1 MPLAH
6 NTLILDGSSL
16 TLEELFSV
24 QSPQTQVKLA
34 PATRERV
41 QRHWNFVCQT
51 VESSLAHCIALK
63 KQYQTLSTRPQLTTE
78 EEQQLRQLE
87 LDLTYHS
94 IYGVNT
100 GFGQLKVQGVETR
113 KAMQDLQNNIIRS
126 HACGVGELLPDSIVR
141 MMMVLRVNTL
151 ARAQSGIRL
160 ETLDRLLTLFNHQ
173 ILPEVPSQGSVGASG
188 DLAPLA
194 HMTLL
199 LLGEGPIR
207 AKGKR
212 WILARSETP
221 PHDLQALFQ
230 SIGLPLKYTL
240 DYKEG
245 LSLTNGTTCMTAI
258 ATAVWM
264 EAVHTLKASLV
275 ASSLSLEALLA
286 RTRAFD
292 AVVHQQRPHPGQKRV
307 AEIFCQWFKG
317 SELLNQWPHVHDA
330 YSIRCIPQVVGASLD
345 QLYHIR
351 STLEIEL
358 NSTVDDPL
366 FFLPED
372 LQGYTPLDG
381 WNERIHYE
389 QGHFHGEPVAMAMD
403 LLKIALA
410 EVASITERRI
420 QHLLDHHHNR
430 GLSGCLLSAQA
441 LQEGSHSGLLIPQY
455 TAAALVSENKVLA
468 HPACVDSVPTSA
480 NHEDHV
486 SMGTIAARQALAIVQ
501 NTRKVVA
508 IEFLCAIQA
517 LRLRFLDS
525 RYALKKMAPETRKF
539 WDLVQE
545 QFPMLNEDRVL
556 AEDIQRMET
565 FLKESLVA
573 PLQSLNLFS
582 CHEAQKRS

>member
-1 MPLAH
+1 MPLLH
-6 NTLILDGSSL
+6 QSLILDGASL
-16 TLEELFSV
+16 TLDDLYAV
-24 QSPQTQVKLA
+24 QSPNIQVQIA
-34 PATRERV
+34 EPARIRV
-41 QRHWNFVCQT
+41 QRHWKMVCQT
-51 VESSLAHCIALK
+51 VETALPKCIALK
-63 KQYQTLSTRPQLTTE
+63 KQCQTLLSRPQLTP
-78 EEQQLRQLE
+78 EEQEQLRQLE
-87 LDLTYHS
+87 LELTYHS

-113 KAMQDLQNNIIRS
+113 QAMQDLQNNIIRS

-141 MMMVLRVNTL
+141 MMMALRVNTL
-151 ARAQSGIRL
+151 VRAQSGIRL
-160 ETLDRLLTLFNHQ
+160 ETLERFLTLLNHN
-173 ILPEVPSQGSVGASG
+173 ILPEVPAQGSVGASG

-207 AKGKR
+207 AEGKR
-212 WILARSETP
+212 WVVSRFAQP
-221 PHDLQALFQ
+221 PADLQALFQ
-230 SIGLPLKYTL
+230 SIGIPLRYTL

-258 ATAVWM
+258 ATVAWI
-264 EAVHTLKASLV
+264 EAVQTVKASLV
-275 ASSLSLEALLA
+275 ASSLTLEALLA

-292 AVVHQQRPHPGQKRV
+292 AVVHLQRPHPGQKRV
-307 AEIFCQWFKG
+307 AELFYQWLKG
-317 SELLNQWPHVHDA
+317 SELVNQWPHVHDA
-330 YSIRCIPQVVGASLD
+330 YSIRCIPQVLGASID
-345 QLYHIR
+345 QLNHIR
-351 STLEIEL
+351 SILEIEI

-372 LQGYTPLDG
+372 LENTQPLDG

-403 LLKIALA
+403 LLKIAVA
-410 EVASITERRI
+410 EVGSIAERRI

-430 GLSGCLLSAQA
+430 GLSGCLLSAKA

-468 HPACVDSVPTSA
+468 HPASVDSIPTSA

-486 SMGTIAARQALAIVQ
+486 SMGTIAARQALAMVQ
-501 NTRKVVA
+501 NTRKVIA

-517 LRLRFLDS
+517 LRLRFLEP
-525 RYALKKMAPETRKF
+525 RYAQKKMAPETRKF

-545 QFPMLNEDRVL
+545 QFPFLEEDRVL
-556 AEDIQRMET
+556 AEDMERMEH
-565 FLKESLVA
+565 FMNGSLSVS
-573 PLQSLNLFS
+573 LRDLNLFS
-582 CHEAQKRS
+582 FHNKS